1 MKNQNQWFFSP
12 DLAFLASLSSVFNSW
27 KKKKMQRQIN
37 HRYCKKFKKPS
48 LKNPLIFFLK
58 RCGCM
63 KKKPTLD

>member
-27 KKKKMQRQIN
+27 KKKKKMQRQIN

-48 LKNPLIFFLK
+48 LKNPLI
-58 RCGCM
+58 
-63 KKKPTLD
+63 KKKKMWMHEKKTNS